1 MAKWMKKWMLGA
13 VVLMLMTTILAACG
27 GNNAKSNTSSGS
39 QSANQASGGS
49 ASSSAG
55 EGEAASEETS
65 VPVVD
70 LRLDV
75 VATGTQS
82 IPAFV
87 LEKLELDKKHGFNLI
102 VNENSGAGG
111 ANWTAI
117 KTNMA
122 DAIITNW
129 LDIGRNRAQTVP
141 VYAVAPFLSW
151 SNGMLVPADSS
162 VSSVAD
168 LKGLKIGAYN
178 TKSLDWVLIRAAA
191 QRSGGFDPA
200 AENEVTEGAPGLMVG
215 LIEQKQVDAILNY
228 GDMNTKLAGTG
239 NYKVV
244 FTVADVLNELDMNSD
259 AAFLYYGFT
268 ETFIHEH
275 PETVKQFVAA
285 YEEAV
290 EYLYTNDDI
299 WTEIAEVKFDITD
312 EAGVANLRDTLR
324 KAIKQELPASAEED
338 ARILFDWLKGNG
350 HEELLGIEQ
359 LPETLF
365 WFGE

>member
-1 MAKWMKKWMLGA
+1 MKNWMKKWMLGA
-13 VVLMLMTTILAACG
+13 AVLMLLTTVLAPCG
-27 GNNAKSNTSSGS
+27 GNSSSSGS
-39 QSANQASGGS
+39 GSGSGGASQTSGQSSGNSGASG
-49 ASSSAG
+49 AG
-55 EGEAASEETS
+55 AED

-87 LEKLELDKKHGFNLI
+87 LEKLELDKKHGFHLI
-102 VNENSGAGG
+102 INENSGAGG

-141 VYAVAPFLSW
+141 VYAVAPFLTW
-151 SNGMLVPADSS
+151 ANGVLVPADSP
-162 VSSVAD
+162 VSSLAD

-191 QRSGGFDPA
+191 QRAAGFDPA
-200 AENEVTEGAPGLMVG
+200 EENEVTEGAPGLMVG
-215 LIEQKQVDAILNY
+215 LIEQNQVDAILNY

-239 NYKVV
+239 GFKVL
-244 FTVADVLNELDMNSD
+244 FTVADILKELDMNSD

-268 ETFIHEH
+268 ETFINEH
-275 PETVKQFVAA
+275 PETVRQFVAA

-324 KAIKQELPASAEED
+324 KAIRKELPATAEED
-338 ARILFDWLKGNG
+338 AHKLFSWLKDNG
-350 HEELLGIEQ
+350 HGELLGIEE

>member
-1 MAKWMKKWMLGA
+1 MANWMKKWMLGA
-13 VVLMLMTTILAACG
+13 VVLMLLTTILAACG
-27 GNNAKSNTSSGS
+27 GSNTKNSNSSSSG
-39 QSANQASGGS
+39 QSSGGS
-49 ASSSAG
+49 NSAQAQ
-55 EGEAASEETS
+55 EKE

-87 LEKLELDKKHGFNLI
+87 LEKLELDKKYGFNLTI
-102 VNENSGAGG
+102 NENSGAGG

-129 LDIGRNRAQTVP
+129 LDIGRNRDQTVA

-151 SNGMLVPADSS
+151 ANGVLVPADSQ

-178 TKSLDWVLIRAAA
+178 TKSLDWVLIRAATERA
-191 QRSGGFDPA
+191 AGFDPA
-200 AENEVTEGAPGLMVG
+200 EENEVTEGAPGLMVG
-215 LIEQKQVDAILNY
+215 LIEQNQVDAILNY

-239 NYKVV
+239 NFKVV
-244 FTVADVLNELDMNSD
+244 FTVADVLKELDMNSD

-324 KAIKQELPASAEED
+324 KSIKQELPATAEED
-338 ARILFDWLKGNG
+338 AHTLFNWLKDNG
-350 HEELLGIEQ
+350 HGELLGIEE

-365 WFGE
+365 WYGE